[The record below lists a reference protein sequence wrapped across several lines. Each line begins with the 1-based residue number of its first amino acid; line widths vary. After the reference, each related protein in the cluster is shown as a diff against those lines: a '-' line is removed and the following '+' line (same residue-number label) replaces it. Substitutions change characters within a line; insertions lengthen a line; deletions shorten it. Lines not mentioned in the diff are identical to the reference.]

1 MEDCKEMSGEDG
13 AKLSVLK
20 ELLGRMYKLMAM
32 DKPKEAES
40 MGMEEEES
48 EGEGPLTEVAE
59 ETVEGMDGEPKKK
72 LPKYAM
78 LGMSLKT
85 KEAPKPMMGKGKRY
99 G

>member
-1 MEDCKEMSGEDG
+1 MMGECKEMSGEDG
-13 AKLSVLK
+13 AKVSVLK
-20 ELLGRMYKLMAM
+20 ELLQRMYKLMAM
-32 DKPKEAES
+32 DKPKETES
-40 MGMEEEES
+40 MEMEDDEDES
-48 EGEGPLTEVAE
+48 PLTEVAE
-59 ETVEGMDGEPKKK
+59 ETVEGMDGEMPKKK